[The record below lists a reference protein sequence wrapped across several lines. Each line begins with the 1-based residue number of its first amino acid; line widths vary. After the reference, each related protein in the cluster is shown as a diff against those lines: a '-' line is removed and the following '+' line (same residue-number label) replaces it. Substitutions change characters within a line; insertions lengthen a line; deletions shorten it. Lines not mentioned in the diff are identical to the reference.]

1 VNSSDTQK
9 SAVVED
15 RDEPSSQ
22 AADLSDIGTTVRVC
36 RTVADIEEIRPFWAS
51 WKGYRDSDIDFYL
64 EFIRTRQEV
73 LRPHVIVLSRDGR
86 PDALLIGRLEKTRID
101 SKIGYLRLPAVPA
114 RILTF
119 AYGGLRG
126 NASEENCIALVRS
139 IMDSLRRG
147 EADLAFL
154 HKPGEDD
161 LVYKRA
167 LSLPSFWCRDHLTYP
182 ESHHVMKLAENIEQV
197 YQGFSHGLRGQL
209 RRKQKKVLKE
219 FNGLVKVTC
228 FRDASELD
236 RIIAEAEVIAK
247 KTYQRG
253 LGVGFEDTPA
263 MRGRLNFCAEKGW
276 LRAGVLYIG
285 DRPCAFWIGT
295 VYDGVF
301 VSDFLA
307 FDPEFRDYS
316 LGSYLLIAMIEEFC
330 KEGTKAVDFG
340 FGPGEYKERFGN
352 SELREASVH
361 IFAPNF
367 KGLTLNALRTVT
379 VLVESTLKKSLQ
391 KTNLLPKIKRLW
403 RERVSQKP
411 ASS

>member
-1 VNSSDTQK
+1 
-9 SAVVED
+9 
-15 RDEPSSQ
+15 
-22 AADLSDIGTTVRVC
+22 
-36 RTVADIEEIRPFWAS
+36 
-51 WKGYRDSDIDFYL
+51 
-64 EFIRTRQEV
+64 
-73 LRPHVIVLSRDGR
+73 
-86 PDALLIGRLEKTRID
+86 
-101 SKIGYLRLPAVPA
+101 
-114 RILTF
+114 
-119 AYGGLRG
+119 
-126 NASEENCIALVRS
+126 
-139 IMDSLRRG
+139 
-147 EADLAFL
+147 
-154 HKPGEDD
+154 
-161 LVYKRA
+161 
-167 LSLPSFWCRDHLTYP
+167 
-182 ESHHVMKLAENIEQV
+182 
-197 YQGFSHGLRGQL
+197 
-209 RRKQKKVLKE
+209 
-219 FNGLVKVTC
+219 
-228 FRDASELD
+228 LD
-236 RIIAEAEVIAK
+236 RVIAEAEVIAK

-263 MRGRLNFCAEKGW
+263 MHGRLNFCAQKGW

-330 KEGTKAVDFG
+330 KEGIKAVDFG

-367 KGLTLNALRTVT
+367 KGITLNALRTVT
-379 VLVESTLKKSLQ
+379 VLVENTLKKTLQ

-411 ASS
+411 AAS

>member
-1 VNSSDTQK
+1 MNSTDSLRSIAIESQ
-9 SAVVED
+9 
-15 RDEPSSQ
+15 DETSSQ
-22 AADLSDIGTTVRVC
+22 ATELSEVGTTVRVC
-36 RTVADIEEIRPFWAS
+36 RTVADIEEIRQIWAA

-73 LRPHVIVLSRDGR
+73 LRPHVIVLSRGGR

-101 SKIGYLRLPAVPA
+101 SKIGYLRLPGVPA

-126 NASEENCIALVRS
+126 NASDDNCIALVRS
-139 IMDSLRRG
+139 IMDSLRLG

-161 LVYKRA
+161 LVYKKA
-167 LSLPSFWCRDHLTYP
+167 LSLPSFWCRDHLTKP
-182 ESHHVMKLAENIEQV
+182 ESHHVMNLPETMEQV

-219 FNGLVKVTC
+219 FDGLVKVAC
-228 FRDASELD
+228 FRDTSDLD
-236 RIIAEAEVIAK
+236 RVISEAEVIAK

-263 MRGRLNFCAEKGW
+263 MRGRLNFCAQKGW
-276 LRAGVLYIG
+276 LRAGMLYIG

-330 KEGTKAVDFG
+330 KEGVKAVDFG

-352 SELREASVH
+352 MQLQEASVH

-367 KGLTLNALRTVT
+367 KGVTLNALRTVT
-379 VLVESTLKKSLQ
+379 VLVEDILKKMLQ
-391 KTNLLPKIKRLW
+391 KTNLFPKIKRLW
-403 RERVSQKP
+403 RDRVSHKP
-411 ASS
+411 AAS